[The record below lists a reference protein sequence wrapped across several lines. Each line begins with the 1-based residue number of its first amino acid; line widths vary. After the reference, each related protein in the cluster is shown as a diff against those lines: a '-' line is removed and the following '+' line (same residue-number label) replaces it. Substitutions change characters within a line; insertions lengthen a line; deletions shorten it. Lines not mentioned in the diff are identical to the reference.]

1 MSNSHHAGACSTA
14 RCSLA
19 KPVRR
24 NAVQPLRGLWLVIVM
39 SLVSCGEAETNIKP
53 DADTDAPIS
62 AEQARLED
70 FFAATWEEDLAR
82 FPASATRSLP
92 RASSC
97 TLKQLYSRRGS
108 TRPDTALRAY
118 HPLGA
123 VATVKLNFDW
133 CRKPW

>member
-1 MSNSHHAGACSTA
+1 MTNHSPRSGCTALQRTRFASEHRA

-19 KPVRR
+19 KPVRC

-82 FPASATRSLP
+82 FPASASYLGVKDQQDQWNDVSESFQLESLEITRQRLALSLI
-92 RASSC
+92 
-97 TLKQLYSRRGS
+97 
-108 TRPDTALRAY
+108 
-118 HPLGA
+118 HI
-123 VATVKLNFDW
+123 
-133 CRKPW
+133 